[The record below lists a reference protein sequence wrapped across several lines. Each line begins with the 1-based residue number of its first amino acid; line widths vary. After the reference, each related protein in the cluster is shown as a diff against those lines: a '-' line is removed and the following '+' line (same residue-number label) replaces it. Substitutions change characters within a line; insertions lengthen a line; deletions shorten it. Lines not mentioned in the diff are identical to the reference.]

1 MYESLKKIIKSKDE
15 DDQPEE
21 EEPVEE
27 AVTKNSKSNNIS
39 FKKNNQKAFSVAS
52 TYATKS
58 LKQDKKPAKKPKA

>member
-1 MYESLKKIIKSKDE
+1 M
-15 DDQPEE
+15 
-21 EEPVEE
+21 EE

-58 LKQDKKPAKKPKA
+58 LKQDKKPAKKAKAKP